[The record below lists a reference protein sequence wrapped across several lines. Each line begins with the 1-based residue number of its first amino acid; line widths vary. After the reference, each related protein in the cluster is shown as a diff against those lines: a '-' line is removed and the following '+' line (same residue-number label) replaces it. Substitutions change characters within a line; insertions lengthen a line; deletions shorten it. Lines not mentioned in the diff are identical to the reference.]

1 MTQTELEI
9 TLQEGESYKVEFK
22 ESVDKGLVEEI
33 CAFSNASGGRVFIGV
48 DDNGKIIGIDIGNT
62 ARSRI
67 QDTLRQ
73 IQPDLA
79 VKLDVFNNIILLTV
93 PEGKEKPYS
102 CSKGF
107 FLRVGP
113 NSQKLGRNEIIAF
126 IQSEGR
132 IRFDEL
138 VKSEMTVPEYLDKKL
153 LDKYLKLSGISNVL
167 QPEDMLMNLD
177 CGVKTEGKTS
187 LTNAGVLFFSNEP
200 MKYIPHA
207 QVVCALYKGT
217 EKITV
222 LDRKDLIGDLIT
234 VIDESI
240 LFLKKHLN
248 LRYEIKEIRRK
259 EILEIPEIAIREA
272 IINAVCHRDYFEKG
286 ANVMVEIFDD
296 RVEISN
302 PGSLPHGMTLADFGK
317 RSMTRNPTIA
327 SLLHRIHYIEKMG
340 TGINRMKEA
349 CKEAGIPEPEF
360 EITGFFTILFR
371 RKTYGN
377 IGINIGISISIN
389 ETQIKIVELMKRDCK
404 ITVPR
409 ITEIIGISKRNIEAN
424 ISDLKRK
431 RIIER
436 IGSRKSGYW
445 EVKEDGV

>member
-9 TLQEGESYKVEFK
+9 ILQEGESYKVEFK
-22 ESVDKGLVEEI
+22 ESADKSLVEEV
-33 CAFSNASGGRVFIGV
+33 CAFANASGGRVFIGV
-48 DDNGKIIGIDIGNT
+48 NDSGKITGTEITNT

-67 QDTLRQ
+67 QDTLQQ

-79 VKLDVFNNIILLTV
+79 VKLDIVGNVIILTV

-126 IQSEGR
+126 IQAEGR

-138 VKSEMTVPEYLDKKL
+138 IKPEATLPESLNEKVFER
-153 LDKYLKLSGISNVL
+153 YLKLSGISNVL
-167 QPEDMLMNLD
+167 PAEEILINLG
-177 CGVKTEGKTS
+177 CCVKIEGQVC

-200 MKYIPHA
+200 MRYIPQA
-207 QVVCALYKGT
+207 QVICALYKGD

-222 LDRKDLIGDLIT
+222 LDRKDITGDLIT
-234 VIDESI
+234 VIDETV
-240 LFLKKHLN
+240 LFLKKHLKM
-248 LRYEIKEIRRK
+248 RYEIKELRRE

-272 IINAVCHRDYFEKG
+272 VINSVCHRNYFEKG
-286 ANVMVEIFDD
+286 AHVMVEVFDN

-302 PGSLPHGMTLADFGK
+302 PGSLPHGMTLEDFGK
-317 RSMTRNPTIA
+317 RSLTRNPTIA
-327 SLLHRIHYIEKMG
+327 SLLHRIRYIEKMG

-349 CKEAGIPEPEF
+349 CREIGIPEPEF

-371 RKTYGN
+371 RKTSES
-377 IGINIGISISIN
+377 IGLNIGISIGLN
-389 ETQIKIVELMKRDCK
+389 ETQAKIIELMEMDNK
-404 ITVPR
+404 ITMQR
-409 ITEIIGISKRNIEAN
+409 ISEIIGIAKRNIEAS
-424 ISDLKRK
+424 ISDLKK
-431 RIIER
+431 KGIIDR
-436 IGSRKSGYW
+436 IGSRKNGYW
-445 EVKEDGV
+445 KINHR